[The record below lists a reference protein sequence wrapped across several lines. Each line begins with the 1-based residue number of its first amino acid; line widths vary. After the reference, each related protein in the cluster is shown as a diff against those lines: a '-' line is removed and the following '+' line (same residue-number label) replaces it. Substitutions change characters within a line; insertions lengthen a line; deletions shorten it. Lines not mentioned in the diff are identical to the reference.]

1 MTGSNVEIV
10 CRTESE
16 LDGVA
21 EHLLAAFP
29 DATVFA
35 LYGSMGAG
43 KTTFVKAVCRRLGV
57 TDTVQSPTFSIVN
70 EYLTDSGK
78 SLYHFDFYRI
88 RSISEV
94 FDIGY
99 EDYLFS
105 GARCFLEWPEL
116 VENLLPE
123 GTVKIH
129 ITGSPER
136 VFTF

>member
-1 MTGSNVEIV
+1 MEIF
-10 CRTESE
+10 CKTEQD
-16 LDGVA
+16 LDNVA
-21 EHLLAAFP
+21 ERLLAAYP

-35 LYGSMGAG
+35 LYGAMGAG

-70 EYLTDSGK
+70 EYLTNTGASV
-78 SLYHFDFYRI
+78 YHFDFYRI
-88 RSISEV
+88 RNISEV

-116 VENLLPE
+116 VENLLPD
-123 GTVKIH
+123 GTVR
-129 ITGSPER
+129 ITVSGAPER